1 MEVISTV
8 RNFMEVVNNIDKFF
22 SHKNSAITI
31 GTFDGIHLGHKA
43 IIRRLC
49 EISKVTKINSIL
61 VTFDPHPQT
70 VIKHKNKE
78 EIKILTTIEEKGNF
92 LENFD
97 LDFLVVIKF
106 TKEFSKINSSQF
118 IEDFLVNKFK
128 AEEIVIGY
136 NHAFGRDRE
145 GSIDILNKLSKK
157 FNYNIT
163 LVTPVKY
170 KGELISSSRIRR
182 ALKHGEVYDVSQM
195 FGRNYSFSGMVIK
208 GNGIGK
214 TINIP
219 TANIKIDNDAKLIP
233 KKGTYIVK
241 ISVKEKMYNGLL
253 NIGTKPTFNSQKIS
267 MEANIFDF
275 NDNIY
280 NEKMTVEVIKRLRDE
295 IKFENIEALVR
306 QIQKDKKECTKF
318 FSSYQ

>member
-8 RNFMEVVNNIDKFF
+8 RNFMEVVNNTEKFF
-22 SHKNSAITI
+22 SHRNSAITI
-31 GTFDGIHLGHKA
+31 GTFDGIHLGHQT

-49 EISKVTKINSIL
+49 EISKVTKMNSIL

-78 EIKILTTIEEKGNF
+78 DIKILTTIEEKKYF

-128 AEEIVIGY
+128 SKEIVIGY
-136 NHAFGRDRE
+136 NHAFGKDRE
-145 GSIDILNKLSKK
+145 GSIDTLNKLSKK

-170 KGELISSSRIRR
+170 KGELISSSRIRK
-182 ALKHGEVYDVSQM
+182 ALKNGEVYDVSQM
-195 FGRNYSFSGMVIK
+195 FGRNYSFSGRIIK
-208 GNGIGK
+208 GKGIGK

-219 TANIKIDNDAKLIP
+219 TANIKIDNDTKLIP

-241 ISVKEKMYNGLL
+241 ISVKGKMYNGLL
-253 NIGTKPTFNSQKIS
+253 NIGTKPTFNFQKIS

-280 NEKMTVEVIKRLRDE
+280 NEKITVEVIKHLRDE
-295 IKFENIEALVR
+295 IKFENVEALVR

>member
-8 RNFMEVVNNIDKFF
+8 KNFMEVVNNIDKFS
-22 SHKNSAITI
+22 SHRNSAITI
-31 GTFDGIHLGHKA
+31 GTFDGIHLGHQA

-49 EISKVTKINSIL
+49 EISKAAKINSIL

-70 VIKHKNKE
+70 IIKQKNKE
-78 EIKILTTIEEKGNF
+78 EIKILTTIEEKKNF

-128 AEEIVIGY
+128 AEEIIIGY

-145 GSIDILNKLSKK
+145 GTISTLDKLSKK

-163 LVTPVKY
+163 LVTPEKY

-219 TANIKIDNDAKLIP
+219 TANIKIDNDKKLIP

-253 NIGTKPTFNSQKIS
+253 NIGTKPTFDSQKVS
-267 MEANIFDF
+267 TEANIFDF

-280 NEKMTVEVIKRLRDE
+280 NEKITVEVIKRLRDE